1 MADVSIDNC
10 RSYMNILQNIHTRED
25 LINLDKKQT
34 EQLCAEIRDFLV
46 EHVARTGGHLAS
58 NLGVVELTVAI
69 HKVFDTGVDR
79 LVFDVGHQ
87 SYVHKLLTGRGDRFD
102 TLRQYHGLAGFP
114 KPCESVHDAFIAGHA
129 SNAVSVALGMA
140 RARTLQK
147 QDYSVLALMGD
158 GAITGGLA
166 YEGLNDAGESNEP
179 LIVILND
186 NGMSI
191 TPNVGGV
198 ASHLSN
204 IRMRP
209 EYYRLKRAWRDVT
222 KGSTVG
228 RGLYKLSHS
237 AKESL
242 KKSLIGSNLFE
253 DMGFSYIGPVD
264 GHDVEKLTYLL
275 QQAKSMQCPVLLHVL
290 TTKGKGYKPAE
301 ENPDLFHGVGCF
313 DPKTGKVPEQTEPCF
328 SDTFGKTLVTLA
340 AKDPRVC
347 AITAAMTS
355 GTGLDEFAKAYPTRF
370 FDVGIA
376 EGHAVSMAGGLAKQG
391 MLPVVAIYSTFLQ
404 RAFDMMIHDV
414 AMLRSHV
421 VFAIDRAGLVGA
433 DGETHHGV
441 FDVGYLR
448 QIPGMT
454 VLCPS
459 NQAELAVMLEQAVFG
474 LQGPVAV
481 RYPKGTDGRYT
492 EVCTDPVLREGSD
505 VTLCAYGTMIN
516 AVLDA
521 ADLLAETGISAEVLK
536 LGRIK
541 PIDEDVILRSANKTG
556 CFLLPEEANAYG
568 NVFEALIASVAGSG
582 TRAKF
587 YSLNLGDR
595 FTTHG
600 SMDALYAATHLS
612 AKHIAATAERIL
624 HEAKGT
630 T

>member
-1 MADVSIDNC
+1 MKLLKTIN
-10 RSYMNILQNIHTRED
+10 TRED
-25 LINLDKKQT
+25 LLRLDKAQT

-46 EHVARTGGHLAS
+46 RTVAKTGGHLAS

-69 HKVFDTGVDR
+69 QKVFDTAADR

-87 SYVHKLLTGRGDRFD
+87 SYVHKLLTGRWTQFD
-102 TLRQYHGLAGFP
+102 SLRSYGGIAGFP
-114 KPCESVHDAFIAGHA
+114 KPGESVHDAFIAGHA

-140 RARTLQK
+140 RARTLQG

-166 YEGLNDAGESNEP
+166 YEGLNDAGASHEP
-179 LIVILND
+179 LIIILND

-198 ASHLSN
+198 ARHLSN
-204 IRMRP
+204 IRTHP
-209 EYYRLKRAWRDVT
+209 EYFRLKRAWRNVT
-222 KGSTVG
+222 KGNPVG
-228 RGLYKLSHS
+228 RGLYKLSHGT
-237 AKESL
+237 KEYL

-253 DMGFSYIGPVD
+253 DMGFSYMGPVD

-275 QQAKSMQCPVLLHVL
+275 QRAKELQCPVLLHVL
-290 TTKGKGYKPAE
+290 TKKGKGYAPAE
-301 ENPDLFHGVGCF
+301 ENPDLFHGVSGF
-313 DPKTGKVPEQTEPCF
+313 DPETGEVPKKKAPCF
-328 SDTFGKTLVTLA
+328 GDTFGKTLVELGA
-340 AKDPRVC
+340 RDPRVC

-355 GTGLDEFAKAYPTRF
+355 GTGLDAFAAAYPERF

-376 EGHAVSMAGGLAKQG
+376 EGHAVAMAGGLARQG
-391 MLPVVAIYSTFLQ
+391 MIPVVAIYSTFLQ
-404 RAFDMMIHDV
+404 RAYDMMIHDV
-414 AMLRSHV
+414 AILQNHV
-421 VFAIDRAGLVGA
+421 VFAIDRAGLVGP

-459 NQAELAVMLEQAVFG
+459 NQAELARMLEQAVFE
-474 LQGPVAV
+474 LDGPVAV
-481 RYPKGTDGRYT
+481 RYPKAKDGAYK
-492 EVCTDPVLREGSD
+492 EVCTDPILREGRD
-505 VTLCAYGTMIN
+505 ITLCAYGTMIN
-516 AVLDA
+516 QVLA
-521 ADLLAETGISAEVLK
+521 AASLLKQQGISAEVLK
-536 LGRIK
+536 LNTIK
-541 PIDEDVILRSANKTG
+541 PIDEASILRSANKTG

-582 TRAKF
+582 TSAKF
-587 YSLNLGDR
+587 FSLNLGDR

-600 SMDALYAATHLS
+600 SMDALYDAAGLS
-612 AKHIAATAERIL
+612 AEKIAETAARIC

>member
-1 MADVSIDNC
+1 MSILETVNSRD
-10 RSYMNILQNIHTRED
+10 D
-25 LINLDKKQT
+25 LLKLNKEQT
-34 EQLCAEIRDFLV
+34 EQLCAEIREFLV
-46 EHVARTGGHLAS
+46 QTVSKTGGHLAS

-69 HKVFDTGVDR
+69 HKVFDTSSDR

-87 SYVHKLLTGRGDRFD
+87 SYVHKLLTGRRDRFN
-102 TLRQYHGLAGFP
+102 TLRQYGGIAGFP

-140 RARTLQK
+140 RARTLQG

-158 GAITGGLA
+158 GAMTGGLA
-166 YEGLNDAGESNEP
+166 YEGLNDAGESHEP

-209 EYYRLKRAWRDVT
+209 EYFRLKRAWRDVT
-222 KGSTVG
+222 KQNALG
-228 RGLYKLSHS
+228 RGLYKLSHG

-275 QQAKSMQCPVLLHVL
+275 QQAKDMQAPVLLHVL
-290 TTKGKGYKPAE
+290 TKKGKGYAPAE
-301 ENPDLFHGVGCF
+301 ENPDRFHGVGRF
-313 DPKTGKVPEQTEPCF
+313 DPATGAVPPCDKPCF
-328 SDTFGKTLVTLA
+328 SDTFGSALVDLA
-340 AKDPRVC
+340 AEDNRVC
-347 AITAAMTS
+347 AVTAAMTS
-355 GTGLDEFAKAYPTRF
+355 GTGLEEFSVRYPDRF

-376 EGHAVSMAGGLAKQG
+376 EGHAVAMAGGLARQG
-391 MLPVVAIYSTFLQ
+391 MIPVVAIYSTFLQ
-404 RAFDMMIHDV
+404 RAYDMMIHDV
-414 AMLRSHV
+414 ALLKSHV

-433 DGETHHGV
+433 DGATHHGV

-459 NQAELAVMLEQAVFG
+459 NQAELRRMLHQAVFE
-474 LQGPVAV
+474 LDGPVAV

-492 EVCTDPVLREGSD
+492 EICGDPVLRVGTD
-505 VTLCAYGTMIN
+505 ITLCAYGTMIN
-516 AVLDA
+516 HVLDA
-521 ADLLAETGISAEVLK
+521 ADLLEKRGISAEVLK

-541 PIDEDVILRSANKTG
+541 PIDEAAILRSANKTG
-556 CFLLPEEANAYG
+556 RFLMPEEANACG
-568 NVFEALIASVAGSG
+568 CVFEPLLASVAGSG
-582 TRAKF
+582 TSAKF
-587 YSLNLGDR
+587 FSLNLGDR
-595 FTTHG
+595 FTAHG
-600 SMDALYAATHLS
+600 SMERLYDAAGLS
-612 AKHIAATAERIL
+612 AEHIAETAERIC
-624 HEAKGT
+624 HEA
-630 T
+630 